1 MTKHLLMVALLL
13 LAHAKAHAQTCGV
26 REPWATQHFDGFFSQ
41 VLPCT
46 GEFIDDVWTRFN
58 LDQDEWQQFG
68 VVEGGCNYNMPLG
81 RTISALEVM
90 AFSGTP
96 NPHCDWE
103 NDLVL
108 DWAYCF
114 SGNAMAELT
123 PVCDG
128 GGMAATTYPAIQL
141 DNRTELHK
149 PFFYDSD
156 VPRRAATL
164 FHEARHADGWCIHS
178 GACAAGQNACDRT
191 FEDGCVG
198 VASSSGKGAYAWTV
212 IYLQRYLL
220 NSRPELFDQVIHERV
235 RQSANVVLGR
245 NFESDPCFR
254 ITGIN
259 GAMSMGVDLDGKVIQ
274 SCLTE
279 PL

>member
-1 MTKHLLMVALLL
+1 MTKHLLIVALLL
-13 LAHAKAHAQTCGV
+13 LVHGQAHAQTCGV
-26 REPWATQHFDGFFSQ
+26 REPWATQHYDAFFSR

-81 RTISALEVM
+81 RTISALEIM
-90 AFSGTP
+90 AFAGTP

-103 NDLVL
+103 SDLVL

-114 SGNAMAELT
+114 AGNAISELT

-128 GGMAATTYPAIQL
+128 GGKSATTYYAIQL
-141 DNRTELHK
+141 DYRTELHK
-149 PFFYDSD
+149 PFFYDAD
-156 VPRRAATL
+156 VPRRVATL

-178 GACAAGQNACDRT
+178 GACDAGQDACDRT
-191 FEDGCVG
+191 FDDGCVG
-198 VASSSGKGAYAWTV
+198 AGSSSGRGAYAWSV
-212 IYLQRYLL
+212 IYLQRYLRD
-220 NSRPELFDQVIHERV
+220 SRPELFDQVIHERV
-235 RQSANVVLGR
+235 RQSANVILGR

-254 ITGIN
+254 VTGIR
-259 GAMSMGVDLDGKVIQ
+259 GEMSMGVDLNGHTIQ
-274 SCLTE
+274 SCLRD